1 MKPKKRIALA
11 ALAAV
16 LIIIVGLLI
25 WRWLNST
32 AGKVIALSGNIE
44 LTQVDVSFK
53 IPGKLVLRTVD
64 EGQNVAPGMVVA
76 RLDQEQLLRQR
87 EQIQAV
93 LDGANWRLQQTKAAI
108 EYGRAS
114 VEEQINQRQAELSAA
129 QASLRDFEAGSRP
142 QEIESGRAARQRAQS
157 ELAKAESD
165 WQRAQTLYK
174 SQDISTAEYDA
185 MRTRYDA
192 AAAALKQASQQLE
205 LLVEGPRKE
214 TIAAARAQVERASAA
229 LKLAEAGRLDLKR
242 LELEQQSRLAEINQA
257 QANLAIVNTQVQDTV
272 ATSPI
277 PGVVLVKAAEP
288 GEVLAA
294 GTTVVSLGDL
304 DHPWLRAYI
313 NETDLGRIKLGNKV
327 KVTTDSHPG
336 KIYWGK
342 VSFIASEAEFTP
354 KQIQTSEERIKLVY
368 RIKIDL
374 PNPDHELKSNMPAD
388 AEILLGE
395 S

>member
-1 MKPKKRIALA
+1 MKPRKRIAVVVLV
-11 ALAAV
+11 AV
-16 LIIIVGLLI
+16 LIVIVSLMV
-25 WRWLNST
+25 WRWVRG
-32 AGKVIALSGNIE
+32 APDAEMAVSGNIE

-53 IPGKLVLRTVD
+53 IPGKLIQRLVD
-64 EGQNVAPGMVVA
+64 EGQNVTLGMVVA
-76 RLDQEQLLRQR
+76 RLDQEQLQHQR
-87 EQIQAV
+87 DQIQAI

-114 VEEQINQRQAELSAA
+114 LEGNIAQRQAELSTA
-129 QASLRDFEAGSRP
+129 QATLRDLLAGSRP
-142 QEIESGRAARQRAQS
+142 QEIESGRASQQRARS
-157 ELAKAESD
+157 ELVRADSD
-165 WQRAQTLYK
+165 WQRTQTLYK

-185 MRTRYDA
+185 MRTRYDT
-192 AAAALKQASQQLE
+192 AAAALKQAEQQLA
-205 LLVEGPRKE
+205 LLEEGPRKE
-214 TIAAARAQVERASAA
+214 AIVGARAQVERATAA
-229 LKLAEAGRLDLKR
+229 LKLAEAGQLDLKR
-242 LELEQQSRLAEINQA
+242 LELEQQTRLAEISQA
-257 QANLAIVNTQVQDTV
+257 QASLAIVNTQLQDAV

-277 PGVVLVKAAEP
+277 AGVVLVKAAEP

-313 NETDLGRIKLGNKV
+313 NEKDLGRIKLGNKV

-336 KIYWGK
+336 KIYWGR

-354 KQIQTSEERIKLVY
+354 KQIQTPEERVKLVY

-374 PNPDHELKSNMPAD
+374 ANPARELKSNMPAD
-388 AEILLGE
+388 GKILLGD